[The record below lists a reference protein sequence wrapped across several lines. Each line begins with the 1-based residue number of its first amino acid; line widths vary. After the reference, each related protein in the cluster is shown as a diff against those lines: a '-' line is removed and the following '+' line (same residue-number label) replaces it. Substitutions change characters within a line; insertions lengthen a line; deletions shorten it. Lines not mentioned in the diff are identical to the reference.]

1 MPPKKKFTREQII
14 DAAFEIAKKEGLGS
28 ITIRKIANALGSSI
42 APIYVNF
49 NDVDELLEGVMLKIH
64 ELTQNI
70 LLEQNTGYPFL
81 DIGIASLK
89 FAKEYDV
96 LFKDLV
102 FQKNDQF
109 DVDMEEQLVEL
120 MKTDPDLKGF
130 STDELKDILL
140 KLKIFQTGLSLMVAN
155 GLLSNKTDEQLIEML
170 MSMGNDV
177 IVAKRQSKG
186 VE

>member
-64 ELTQNI
+64 ELTQKI

-81 DIGIASLK
+81 DIGVASLK

-102 FQKNDQF
+102 FQKNDGLE
-109 DVDMEEQLVEL
+109 MEDQLVEL
-120 MKTDPDLKGF
+120 MKSDPDLTGF
-130 STDELKDILL
+130 STDELKEILL
-140 KLKIFQTGLSLMVAN
+140 KMKVFQTGLSLMVAN
-155 GLLSNKTDEQLIEML
+155 GLLPDKSDEQLIEML

-177 IVAKRQSKG
+177 IVAKRLSKG